1 MRVTVRVFIVIVSTL
16 GILSGCAGVII
27 KETSQA
33 NRDASQAYDGFWK
46 VSITPGPSLQYVQ
59 NWNMTCNMASHNF
72 TIRVD
77 DGKIISYRKNAK
89 TLGYISEK
97 GTFRV
102 YPDSDFSSSRSPT
115 ASLNMSRTGDRLV
128 FEGVL
133 GETEG
138 TGRWIL
144 GRKALGLQGC
154 TSKVTF
160 TKSH

>member
-1 MRVTVRVFIVIVSTL
+1 
-16 GILSGCAGVII
+16 
-27 KETSQA
+27 
-33 NRDASQAYDGFWK
+33 
-46 VSITPGPSLQYVQ
+46 
-59 NWNMTCNMASHNF
+59 MTCDMSAHNF

-77 DGKIISYRKNAK
+77 DGKIISYRKNAR
-89 TLGYISEK
+89 TIGYISEK

-102 YPDSDFSSSRSPT
+102 YPESNFSSTRPAT

-133 GETEG
+133 GENKG

-144 GRKALGLQGC
+144 GRKALGFQGC